1 MSDTVALPAEVAR
14 ALDEFVAAARDALGD
29 QLLSVVL
36 FGSAAEGRLRATS
49 DVNVILVLARF
60 DPVRVDALREPLR
73 LAHALIGLEVMLLRE
88 DEIAAAG
95 EAFAVKFADIEHRR
109 RVLFGPDPFASLQVT
124 REAML
129 RRVGQVLL
137 NTKLR
142 LRERYAMVSLREEQA
157 ARVVADAAAPL
168 RAAAAA
174 LLRIEGRPQPT
185 PRQALET
192 LASELGPEWAP
203 VLARVSEAREK
214 TRLPPGEAGPL
225 LLRLIELAAQLGE
238 RARSLA

>member
-1 MSDTVALPAEVAR
+1 MSDTVALPAEVTR
-14 ALDEFVAAARDALGD
+14 ALEEFVAAARDALGD

-49 DVNVILVLARF
+49 DVNLILVLSRF
-60 DPVRVDALREPLR
+60 DPARVDLLREPLR

-88 DEIAAAG
+88 DEIDAAC

-109 RVLFGPDPFASLQVT
+109 RVLFGPDPFVALQVS

-142 LRERYAMVSLREEQA
+142 LRERYAMVSLREEQV
-157 ARVVADAAAPL
+157 ARVIADAAGPL

-185 PRQALET
+185 PRKALET
-192 LASELGPEWAP
+192 LANEFGPEWPP
-203 VLARVSEAREK
+203 VLARVSEARERA
-214 TRLPPGEAGPL
+214 RLPPGEAGPL
-225 LLRLIELAAQLGE
+225 LLRLIELTARLGE
-238 RARSLA
+238 RARSLT

>member
-109 RVLFGPDPFASLQVT
+109 RVLLGPDPFASLQVT

-214 TRLPPGEAGPL
+214 SRLPPGESGPL

>member
-1 MSDTVALPAEVAR
+1 MPDSIALPVEVTR
-14 ALDEFVAAARDALGD
+14 ALDEFVAAAADALGD
-29 QLLSVVL
+29 QLRSVVL

-49 DVNVILVLARF
+49 DVNVILVLSRF
-60 DPVRVDALREPLR
+60 DPARVDRMREPLR
-73 LAHALIGLEVMLLRE
+73 LAHALIGLEVMLLQE
-88 DEIAAAG
+88 DEIESAG
-95 EAFAVKFADIEHRR
+95 EAFAVKFADIENRR
-109 RVLFGPDPFASLQVT
+109 RVLLGPDPFAALQVT

-142 LRERYAMVSLREEQA
+142 LRERYAMVSLREEQV
-157 ARVVADAAAPL
+157 ARVIADAAGPL

-192 LASELGPEWAP
+192 IAQDLGPEWAA
-203 VLARVSEAREK
+203 VLAGMSVAREK
-214 TRLPPGEAGPL
+214 TRLPSGQAAPL
-225 LLRLIELAAQLGE
+225 LLRLIELTALLGE
-238 RARSLA
+238 RARSIA